1 MKKSTKRIISLL
13 LTLSMLIIMGT
24 TVFANNIPSI
34 GTASNENLKKIG
46 SNALGYVQWFGY
58 AMAVGMLL
66 YIGIKYMMA
75 SANEKAD
82 LKKGSISYVIGAI
95 IVVAAS
101 TLFGILSSIAGEVVV
116 S

>member
-1 MKKSTKRIISLL
+1 MFISIICTWCFFLFGCVYGNSSVYPISRPHIPAAERRI
-13 LTLSMLIIMGT
+13 
-24 TVFANNIPSI
+24 N
-34 GTASNENLKKIG
+34 
-46 SNALGYVQWFGY
+46 GYVQWFGY
-58 AMAVGMLL
+58 AIAVGMLL